1 MNTKIF
7 SNQQITQGQRKAIE
21 LIFKEYQFVVGMLG
35 IKDASSLDNVIVV
48 ADKNTTIVSERD
60 KYKLQEQHLSLPGV
74 STFAMTTLNT
84 HSVGMLVQKD
94 NDKEDN
100 DEWEFVLI

>member
-7 SNQQITQGQRKAIE
+7 SNQQITHGQQKAIE
-21 LIFKEYQFVVGMLG
+21 LIFKEYQFVIGTLG
-35 IKDASSLDNVIVV
+35 IKDTSSLDNVIVV
-48 ADKNTTIVSERD
+48 VDKNTTIVSERD
-60 KYKLQEQHLSLPGV
+60 KYKLQEKRLSLPGV

-94 NDKEDN
+94 QNKENN
-100 DEWEFVLI
+100 DEWEFVLV